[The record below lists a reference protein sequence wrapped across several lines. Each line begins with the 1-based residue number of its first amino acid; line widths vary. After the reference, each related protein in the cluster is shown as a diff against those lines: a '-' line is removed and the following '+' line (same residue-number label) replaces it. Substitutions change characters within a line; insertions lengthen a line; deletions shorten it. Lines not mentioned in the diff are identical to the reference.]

1 MWFFRFHLFGWRKRV
16 SFPLFVILFCF
27 KCVGRPLKSRLS
39 AQNRQG
45 PKLRQ
50 KRYSLKWVRPF
61 LYIYIIAK
69 PVRIVNAKRLFSF
82 SFCWNLFVLTFFS
95 VGRHSAR
102 CLQRP
107 SARGCFVRLFHVEQ
121 FECSILKVAPKKR
134 RTISLAALCKTEC
147 SMWNNATESLGCCP
161 IKAAASAGDALQKSC
176 KNRCFYSPSKKPAG
190 IPAFLTRSRSVWPF
204 GFVETSVDVAAN
216 DS

>member
-1 MWFFRFHLFGWRKRV
+1 MYKNGRTHFRLYRFCRSFGPCRFWAER
-16 SFPLFVILFCF
+16 
-27 KCVGRPLKSRLS
+27 
-39 AQNRQG
+39 
-45 PKLRQ
+45 
-50 KRYSLKWVRPF
+50 
-61 LYIYIIAK
+61 
-69 PVRIVNAKRLFSF
+69 RLFSGRPTHLKQKRMTNNGKDTRF
-82 SFCWNLFVLTFFS
+82 RQPKRWNLFVLTFLS

-190 IPAFLTRSRSVWPF
+190 IPAFLTQSRSVWPF